1 MRVSGASAE
10 SSNKVGKRSDLFIK
24 FLPCRPIHAA
34 FLIVGVHQSFP
45 MGLVQPSASYFLIE
59 KRNGQSILCVIIV
72 NEDLLEWGID
82 ISLMC
87 RNCGQTAPIS
97 CVEVN
102 TIGTL
107 YEKKVAVRHTQEIIV
122 ASKLILGWNKESP
135 K

>member
-1 MRVSGASAE
+1 MSAE
-10 SSNKVGKRSDLFIK
+10 SSNKVGKRLDLFIK

-34 FLIVGVHQSFP
+34 FLMVGAHQ
-45 MGLVQPSASYFLIE
+45 GLPVGLAQPSVSYFLIE

-82 ISLMC
+82 LFLMC

-97 CVEVN
+97 CVEAN

-107 YEKKVAVRHTQEIIV
+107 HEKKVAVRHTQEIIV
-122 ASKLILGWNKESP
+122 AWKLILGWNKES
-135 K
+135 

>member
-1 MRVSGASAE
+1 M
-10 SSNKVGKRSDLFIK
+10 
-24 FLPCRPIHAA
+24 
-34 FLIVGVHQSFP
+34 
-45 MGLVQPSASYFLIE
+45 SYFLIE
-59 KRNGQSILCVIIV
+59 KRNGQSILCVITV

-87 RNCGQTAPIS
+87 RNCGQTAPIN
-97 CVEVN
+97 CVEAN

>member
-1 MRVSGASAE
+1 MSAE

-34 FLIVGVHQSFP
+34 FLMVGAHQ
-45 MGLVQPSASYFLIE
+45 GLPVGLAQPSVSYFLIE
-59 KRNGQSILCVIIV
+59 KRNGQSILCVITV

-87 RNCGQTAPIS
+87 RNCGPMAPIS
-97 CVEVN
+97 CVEAN

>member
-1 MRVSGASAE
+1 MRAE

-34 FLIVGVHQSFP
+34 FLIVGVRQSLP
-45 MGLVQPSASYFLIE
+45 LGLVQPSVSYFLIA

-87 RNCGQTAPIS
+87 RN
-97 CVEVN
+97 
-102 TIGTL
+102 
-107 YEKKVAVRHTQEIIV
+107 
-122 ASKLILGWNKESP
+122 
-135 K
+135 

>member
-1 MRVSGASAE
+1 MSAE
-10 SSNKVGKRSDLFIK
+10 SSNKVGKRLDLFIK

-34 FLIVGVHQSFP
+34 FLIVGAHQ
-45 MGLVQPSASYFLIE
+45 GLPVGLAQPSVSYFLIE
-59 KRNGQSILCVIIV
+59 KRNGQSILCVITV

>member
-1 MRVSGASAE
+1 MSAE
-10 SSNKVGKRSDLFIK
+10 SSNKVGKRLDLFIK

-34 FLIVGVHQSFP
+34 FLMVGAHQ
-45 MGLVQPSASYFLIE
+45 GLPVGLAQPSVSYFLIE

-97 CVEVN
+97 CVEAN

-122 ASKLILGWNKESP
+122 AWKLILGWNKES
-135 K
+135 

>member
-1 MRVSGASAE
+1 MSAE
-10 SSNKVGKRSDLFIK
+10 SSNKVAKRSDLFMK

-34 FLIVGVHQSFP
+34 FLIVGVHQCLP
-45 MGLVQPSASYFLIE
+45 MGLVQPSVGYFLIE

-82 ISLMC
+82 ISLIC
-87 RNCGQTAPIS
+87 RNCRQTAPIS
-97 CVEVN
+97 CVEAN

>member
-1 MRVSGASAE
+1 MRVSSVSAE
-10 SSNKVGKRSDLFIK
+10 SSNKVGKRLDLFIK

-34 FLIVGVHQSFP
+34 FLMVGAHQ
-45 MGLVQPSASYFLIE
+45 GLPVGLAQPSVSYFLIE
-59 KRNGQSILCVIIV
+59 KRNGQSILCVITV

-97 CVEVN
+97 CVEAN

>member
-1 MRVSGASAE
+1 MSAE
-10 SSNKVGKRSDLFIK
+10 SSNKVGKRLDLFIK
-24 FLPCRPIHAA
+24 FLPCRSIHAA
-34 FLIVGVHQSFP
+34 FLMVGAHQ
-45 MGLVQPSASYFLIE
+45 GLPVGLAQPSVSYFLIE

-97 CVEVN
+97 CVEAN

>member
-1 MRVSGASAE
+1 MSAE
-10 SSNKVGKRSDLFIK
+10 SSNKVGKRLDLFIK

-34 FLIVGVHQSFP
+34 FLMVGAHQ
-45 MGLVQPSASYFLIE
+45 GLPVGLAQPSVSYFLIE